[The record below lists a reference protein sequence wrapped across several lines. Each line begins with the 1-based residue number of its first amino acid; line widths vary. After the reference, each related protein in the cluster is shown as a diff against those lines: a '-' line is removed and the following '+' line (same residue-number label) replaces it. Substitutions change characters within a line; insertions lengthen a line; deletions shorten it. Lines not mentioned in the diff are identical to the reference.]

1 MKKTIGETTYEDA
14 EFISRQTGGTEGVL
28 QKRILKWLPKSGK
41 LLNVGCGP
49 FQEADILKSHGL
61 TIYGCDISKSSINI
75 AGKKCVKAKVCDARV
90 SIPFGDGF
98 FDVVYSVE
106 VLEHLGQIRNYFKEM
121 GRVTKCGG
129 ILIISCPLLGW
140 WKNRLKILMGK
151 DIFDDC
157 HCRYFTIDSIKKCME
172 DGGFTLTDYEV
183 AGKLGFVKKSLCGH
197 IFLKA
202 IKSRDTCTGEIGCV

>member
-1 MKKTIGETTYEDA
+1 MKNIISDAAYEDA
-14 EFISRQTGGTEGVL
+14 DFISRQTGGTGGGI

-41 LLNVGCGP
+41 FLNVGCGP

-61 TIYGCDISKSSINI
+61 TIYGCDISKSSIKI
-75 AGKKCVKAKVCDARV
+75 AKKKCVKAKICDARA
-90 SIPFGDGF
+90 SIPFDDNF

-121 GRVTKCGG
+121 GRVTKYGG

-151 DIFDDC
+151 DIFDDY
-157 HCRYFTIDSIKKCME
+157 HCRYFTIDSIRKYMKE
-172 DGGFTLTDYEV
+172 GGFTLTDYEV
-183 AGKLGFVKKSLCGH
+183 AGKLRFVKNCYAG
-197 IFLKA
+197 IF
-202 IKSRDTCTGEIGCV
+202 S